1 MASMTVILT
10 VSELADEL
18 DLTQQTLRSWLKEF
32 SCYLP
37 SGKDSSLRQYTLED
51 LTILRKIQTL
61 RSLKLNFENIHT
73 IFSLF
78 PNNAREEPFTSEL
91 LVAAS
96 IHPDRDHESITYD
109 SDTLKE
115 LRHLI
120 ELSMSSIIYVENAI
134 LTELQTNKTRYK
146 KSLFSRFLRR

>member
-1 MASMTVILT
+1 MASMTVILS

-18 DLTQQTLRSWLKEF
+18 NLTQQTLRSWLKEF
-32 SCYLP
+32 ACYLP
-37 SGKDSSLRQYTLED
+37 SGKDQSLRQYTFED
-51 LTILRKIQTL
+51 LVVLRKIQIL

-78 PNNAREEPFTSEL
+78 LIKEREDPYTSEL

-96 IHPDRDHESITYD
+96 IHKEPTKEPISYD

-134 LTELQTNKTRYK
+134 LTELQTNRTKYK
-146 KSLFSRFLRR
+146 KSFFSRFLRR